1 MLTNIETLLRTLYN
15 NRLFFETLFEKRNQI
30 VKISELINE
39 KIDYEK
45 IQYFNEVELVS
56 LSDDLIELDDRLI
69 EFFEEFLD
77 TSRDIKIGA
86 IDDILEHLVF
96 HISNVKE
103 IKDYEKTKNDIKKIR
118 RYLKQIPLLI
128 LKNIIQLSHHI
139 GLVYKTQEDFKS
151 KINALEFHKTR
162 VEKLII
168 IKQKVQKILL
178 LEEIFFVNSYDNE
191 ILQLQRDL
199 KIKMHDLSLS
209 LIALQKEVIEYINR
223 SIKKVSFWQKVIRL
237 KELRDNF
244 ELKEKTDILVLC
256 EQNMPL
262 KFSNLSTNF
271 KTNLNHDLIYDSNY
285 QDIVKKLL
293 KNKKLK
299 KVEQKYASKI
309 DEEFLNSQF
318 EQKYIIDTD
327 RLNSEFLATNY
338 NLFEFILYKKFN
350 ENLDDEQKIELFCKM
365 LLLYEESYV
374 LQNSYQ
380 VYNGFKY
387 IMVYAK

>member
-223 SIKKVSFWQKVIRL
+223 SIKKVSFG
-237 KELRDNF
+237 
-244 ELKEKTDILVLC
+244 
-256 EQNMPL
+256 
-262 KFSNLSTNF
+262 
-271 KTNLNHDLIYDSNY
+271 
-285 QDIVKKLL
+285 KKL
-293 KNKKLK
+293 
-299 KVEQKYASKI
+299 
-309 DEEFLNSQF
+309 
-318 EQKYIIDTD
+318 
-327 RLNSEFLATNY
+327 
-338 NLFEFILYKKFN
+338 
-350 ENLDDEQKIELFCKM
+350 
-365 LLLYEESYV
+365 
-374 LQNSYQ
+374 
-380 VYNGFKY
+380 
-387 IMVYAK
+387 